1 MYVAL
6 ASINYFT
13 CSVSLEYRDGGQVW
27 KVVKKETLP
36 APSPPTKSIHVPVRR
51 LTGWDAETYLRRSP
65 ALHGWQEVSPA
76 VLPAWGWDVPGVGV
90 GRDGL
95 ARG

>member
-6 ASINYFT
+6 GSINYFT
-13 CSVSLEYRDGGQVW
+13 CSVSLESRDGGQVW
-27 KVVKKETLP
+27 EVVKKETLP
-36 APSPPTKSIHVPVRR
+36 EQSPHQEYPCTHRR

-76 VLPAWGWDVPGVGV
+76 VLPGWGWDVPGVGV

-95 ARG
+95 SRG